1 MAQPIENGLM
11 YDLPAKDAY
20 TIDVFQ
26 GLTVLNQKKYDQTK
40 SRKPLAAILTIRQN
54 SIEFQAAGGVWNPL
68 SNFSDIQ
75 CLKSNWMVRNS
86 IVKLGSAWRDQMR
99 NAGVRLKDLPK
110 YGREINLFMDKL
122 HKDDWIA
129 GCTTAT
135 KTVLLPRGQSV
146 GTSGVTADDGTVYK
160 FYPAGLEDAL
170 FEPFKITVPGTTPT
184 AVPDTYEM
192 YVSSQYDP
200 TSAGVDTDSVI
211 WNYTHSRRSQEEEE
225 DEEEL
230 GTEVAAGSAT
240 IFRRLETALGDATEE
255 VDATYADY
263 GENRP
268 YMYET
273 KVMSDKGRLSVH
285 NPVITVIAPL
295 GLVRV
300 LTDGHTESA
309 SIHITV
315 DGIVEM

>member
-1 MAQPIENGLM
+1 MAIAMAQPIENALM
-11 YDLPAKDAY
+11 YDLPSKDTY

-68 SNFSDIQ
+68 SNFADIQ
-75 CLKSNWMVRNS
+75 CLKTNWMVRNS
-86 IVKLGSAWRDQMR
+86 IVKLGSAWRDQMK

-110 YGREINLFMDKL
+110 YGREINLFMDKV
-122 HKDDWIA
+122 HKDDWVA
-129 GCTTAT
+129 GSA
-135 KTVLLPRGQSV
+135 VLLPRGQSV
-146 GTSGVTADDGTVYK
+146 GTTGVTADDGTVYK
-160 FYPAGLEDAL
+160 FFPAGLEDAL
-170 FEPFKITVPGTTPT
+170 FEPFALTLPGTTPT
-184 AVPDTYEM
+184 AVPDTYQL
-192 YVSSQYDP
+192 YVSSQYNP
-200 TSAGVDTDSVI
+200 TSAATDASSVM
-211 WNYTHSRRSQEEEE
+211 WNYTHSRKSQDEEET
-225 DEEEL
+225 DEEL
-230 GTEVAAGSAT
+230 GTETDIAT
-240 IFRRLETALGDATEE
+240 ANLFRRLSSALTDATEE
-255 VDATYADY
+255 IDATYADY

-295 GLVRV
+295 GLVR
-300 LTDGHTESA
+300 LMTDGQTESA